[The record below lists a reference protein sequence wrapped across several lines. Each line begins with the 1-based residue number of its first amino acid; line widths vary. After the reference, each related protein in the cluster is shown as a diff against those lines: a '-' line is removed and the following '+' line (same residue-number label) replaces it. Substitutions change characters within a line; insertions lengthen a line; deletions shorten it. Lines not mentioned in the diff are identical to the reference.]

1 MIEKSLFDACDAV
14 PLSAVRDVLHHGPQ
28 ILAPQ
33 ASYTQVVGLPIG
45 EGCLIPKGSLRYVAP
60 CAGGW
65 GIARGA
71 MQVPGSIVIFQA
83 PCGCGRHGSVAAVMN
98 GYRDRM
104 YYVDI
109 SEDDLV
115 MGTHMERLEAIVDRV
130 LRLRAEKPSCVWLF
144 STCIDD
150 LLGSDYANV
159 CARMAE
165 RYGIPFMDGHMDP
178 VSMSSTTPPP
188 VKLQRGIYG
197 FLTQAGPVEKD
208 PKAVNVMGN
217 FAPVDETSEL
227 FNLLAAVGLSTV
239 RSLPTCATFD
249 EFLRMREGSRNIL
262 LKPFGRHACRDLEAA
277 FGTPWHLTGM
287 PYDVERVAAMYRD
300 LGAFLEQ
307 PLPFEPYYEQA
318 VRELEQA
325 RSWMEGLNV
334 AVGSNLNGSTFE
346 VAATLAAAGANI
358 TFLLAEEME
367 PGDLPYIE
375 ALCAVNP
382 QIPVYS
388 GSHPRMSL
396 VREVGHPTDVAVGLD
411 TARLVESAAPLSL
424 GVDVQPFGFEASRFL
439 LEGVRQA
446 LEKRGDARTM
456 LYSQTLV
463 V

>member
-1 MIEKSLFDACDAV
+1 MIEKSLFDACDAIPISV
-14 PLSAVRDVLHHGPQ
+14 VRDTLRNGPR
-28 ILAPQ
+28 ILSPQ

-109 SEDDLV
+109 SEDELV
-115 MGTHMERLEAIVDRV
+115 MGTHMDRLEEIVDHV
-130 LRLRAEKPSCVWLF
+130 LRLRPEKPSAVWLF

-159 CARMAE
+159 CARMTE

-197 FLTQAGPVEKD
+197 FLTQAGPVPKD
-208 PKAVNVMGN
+208 PHALNIIGN
-217 FAPVDETSEL
+217 FSPIDETSEL
-227 FNLLAAVGLSTV
+227 FELLAAAGYTTV
-239 RSLPTCATFD
+239 RSLATCESFD
-249 EFLRMREGSRNIL
+249 EFLQMREASRNVL

-287 PYDVERVAAMYRD
+287 PYDIDRVAAMYRD
-300 LGAFLEQ
+300 LGEFLGK

-318 VRELEQA
+318 ARELEEA
-325 RSWMEGLNV
+325 RPQMEGLRV

-346 VAATLAAAGANI
+346 VAATMVRMGASI

-367 PGDLPYIE
+367 PSDLPYIE
-375 ALCAVNP
+375 ALCAVDP

-388 GSHPRMSL
+388 GSHPRMAL
-396 VREVGHPTDVAVGLD
+396 VRGVDHPTDVAIGLD
-411 TARLVESAAPLSL
+411 AARLAESAAPLSL

-439 LEGVRQA
+439 MEGVRQA
-446 LEKRGDARTM
+446 LEHQGDARSM
-456 LYSQTLV
+456 LYAQTLV

>member
-1 MIEKSLFDACDAV
+1 MIEASIFDNRDAV
-14 PLSAVRDVLHHGPQ
+14 PLCEVRDALRNGPQ
-28 ILAPQ
+28 DLTPQ
-33 ASYTQVVGLPIG
+33 TSYTQVVGLPIG

-115 MGTHMERLEAIVDRV
+115 MGTHMERLEEIVDYV
-130 LRLRAEKPSCVWLF
+130 LRLRPERPSAVWLF

-150 LLGSDYANV
+150 LLGSDYVNV
-159 CARMAE
+159 CRRMTE

-197 FLTQAGPVEKD
+197 FLTQAGAVARD
-208 PKAVNVMGN
+208 PHAVNLIGN
-217 FAPVDETSEL
+217 FATVDETSEL
-227 FNLLAAVGLSTV
+227 YELLAAAGYATV
-239 RSLPTCATFD
+239 RQLPACETFD
-249 EFLRMREGSRNIL
+249 EFLRMREASYNLL

-287 PYDVERVAAMYRD
+287 PYDIDRVAAMYRE
-300 LGAFLEQ
+300 LGAFLGTE
-307 PLPFEPYYEQA
+307 LPFEPFYAQA
-318 VRELEQA
+318 QAELEQA
-325 RSWMEGLNV
+325 RSWMEGLGV
-334 AVGSNLNGSTFE
+334 AVGANLNGSTFE
-346 VAATLAAAGANI
+346 VAALVARMGARI

-375 ALCAVNP
+375 ALCAIDP

-388 GSHPRMSL
+388 GSHPRMAV
-396 VREVGHPTDVAVGLD
+396 VREVDHPTDVAIGLD
-411 TARLVESAAPLSL
+411 AARLVEHAAPLSL
-424 GVDVQPFGFEASRFL
+424 GVDVQPFGFEAARFL
-439 LEGVRQA
+439 VDGIRQA
-446 LEKRGDARTM
+446 LEERGDARSM
-456 LYSQTLV
+456 LYAQTLV